1 MKKKKPIYRMGEYI
15 CTQYNQQGINL
26 QNLQT
31 ALADQHKK
39 RERERMQ
46 SKKWAEDLNKHFSK
60 EDIQMANKHM
70 KRCST
75 SPIIRAT

>member
-46 SKKWAEDLNKHFSK
+46 SKKMGRRPE
-60 EDIQMANKHM
+60 
-70 KRCST
+70 
-75 SPIIRAT
+75 